1 MLRLIKMYNPGST
14 CFISWFSVNVY
25 LPMCG
30 CVEDGVCVF
39 IFILGCVVVGLFT
52 AYFCVGGWE

>member
-1 MLRLIKMYNPGST
+1 MYNPGST